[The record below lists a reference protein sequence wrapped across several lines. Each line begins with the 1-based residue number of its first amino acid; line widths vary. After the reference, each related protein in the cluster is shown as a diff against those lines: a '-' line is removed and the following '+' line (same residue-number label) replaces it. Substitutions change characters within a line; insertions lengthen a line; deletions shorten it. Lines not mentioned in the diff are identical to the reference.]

1 MKTKIRPYELG
12 QGFYIGLIRSQIDSI
27 VDPLKKLDFPK
38 YSNDE
43 QRSLEIELVL
53 FSTFSIMHTL
63 RYKMAEKYYNE
74 AFSGFGDLF
83 YEDLQEDLQTTIAK
97 DKNKFREFLYFRHR
111 GYDEFFNKQFK
122 NITSKTQDSFALM
135 GLAEIFYKNAIG
147 REPNAYEMHLMNT
160 VLFATFIATGRGVK
174 NILESYEII

>member
-12 QGFYIGLIRSQIDSI
+12 QGFYISIIRSQIDSI

-43 QRSLEIELVL
+43 QRYLEIELVL
-53 FSTFSIMHTL
+53 FSAFSVMHTL

-74 AFSGFGDLF
+74 AFSGFCDLF

-97 DKNKFREFLYFRHR
+97 DKNKFREYLYLRHR

-122 NITSKTQDSFALM
+122 NITSKTQDPYALT
-135 GLAEIFYKNAIG
+135 GLAKIFYKIAIG
-147 REPNAYEMHLMNT
+147 REPKADEMHLMTT
-160 VLFATFIATGRGVK
+160 VMVATFVATGRGVK
-174 NILESYEII
+174 NVLEGCEII